1 MRLDGSFEF
10 YSDFMLTDR
19 IAFPNLRCVDIE
31 TDMKQFY
38 LKFVKNSLEIEDDPN
53 AKFEDLSFEL
63 MNVNHSWR
71 TKISL
76 NTLERDN
83 YADVWKRIID
93 RRIFAHVKMFQMAK
107 VLNMHAIVA
116 HKKYIQV
123 FDMVNRKWLKPIDT

>member
-1 MRLDGSFEF
+1 MSPVLKFRSVTKEDPETGKFFQCSILVRLDGSFEF

-38 LKFVKNSLEIEDDPN
+38 LKFIKNSLEIDRNKETQ
-53 AKFEDLSFEL
+53 FEDLQYYL

-76 NTLERDN
+76 NTL
-83 YADVWKRIID
+83 
-93 RRIFAHVKMFQMAK
+93 
-107 VLNMHAIVA
+107 
-116 HKKYIQV
+116 
-123 FDMVNRKWLKPIDT
+123 